1 MKVRRRGLL
10 LHVLV
15 LGALCSAACGGSTAS
30 PTDPTPGPPIRQDFN
45 YSGTVAPSGI
55 ASHGFTIKVVEG
67 TLSATLSWG
76 EGAVD
81 LNFYLTDG
89 NCTGYPPANCS
100 ILAGSTAATG
110 VREQVTRLVKSGEK
124 YILWVDNLPGTGG
137 ASYTISATA
146 K

>member
-1 MKVRRRGLL
+1 MKVRRRGLPL
-10 LHVLV
+10 YVLV
-15 LGALCSAACGGSTAS
+15 LGALCSAACASTAS

-45 YSGTVAPSGI
+45 YSGTVAPAGI

-67 TLSATLSWG
+67 TLSAALSWG
-76 EGAVD
+76 AGAVD

-89 NCTGYPPANCS
+89 TCTGYPPAACS
-100 ILAGSTAATG
+100 ILAQSTAVTG
-110 VREQVTRLVKSGEK
+110 ASEQVTRLVKSGEK
-124 YILWVDNLPGTGG
+124 YILWVDNLLGTAG

>member
-1 MKVRRRGLL
+1 MTVRRRGLL
-10 LHVLV
+10 NLLV
-15 LGALCSAACGGSTAS
+15 LGALCSAACAGSTAS

-45 YSGTVAPSGI
+45 YSGTVSPYGI

-67 TLSATLSWG
+67 TLSAALSWG

-81 LNFYLTDG
+81 LDFYLTDG
-89 NCTGYPPANCS
+89 TCTGYPPADCS
-100 ILAGSTAATG
+100 ILVRSTAETG
-110 VREQVTRLVKSGEK
+110 VREQVTRLVKSGES
-124 YILWVDNLPGTGG
+124 YILWVDNLHRTAG

>member
-1 MKVRRRGLL
+1 MKVRRRGLP

-15 LGALCSAACGGSTAS
+15 LGALCSAACAGSTAS

-45 YSGTVAPSGI
+45 YSGTVAPFGI
-55 ASHGFTIKVVEG
+55 ASHGFIIKVIEG

-76 EGAVD
+76 DGAVD

-89 NCTGYPPANCS
+89 TCTGYPPADCS
-100 ILAGSTAATG
+100 ILVRSTAETG

-124 YILWVDNLPGTGG
+124 YILWVDNLPGTAG

>member
-1 MKVRRRGLL
+1 MRRRRGLS
-10 LHVLV
+10 LHGLV
-15 LGALCSAACGGSTAS
+15 LGALCSAACASTAS

-45 YSGTVAPSGI
+45 YSGTVAPSET

-67 TLSATLSWG
+67 TLSAALSWNV
-76 EGAVD
+76 GAAD
-81 LNFYLTDG
+81 LNLYLTDG

-100 ILAGSTAATG
+100 ILAQSTAETG
-110 VREQVTRLVKSGEK
+110 VREQITRLVKSGEK
-124 YILWVDNLPGTGG
+124 YILWVDNLPGPAG